1 MDFLLPLLHP
11 KKSRKCENKNNTEVS
26 LTFMIQEITH
36 TLGRISVLSKYF
48 SILAVSIQI
57 ELITQIVFNP

>member
-1 MDFLLPLLHP
+1 M
-11 KKSRKCENKNNTEVS
+11 
-26 LTFMIQEITH
+26 TFMMQEITH